1 MHSVNTVINLVYDN
15 LLVVDDD
22 RESKYRVAVIYGLNQ
37 RYLKLWKHVPGC
49 HRYLA
54 SALING
60 LALLRHINTHT
71 TVTKMSHGHGH
82 GCCGHE
88 HDHDDASGADRGS
101 QFSLYMKIDTER
113 VECLNEAIEGSGK
126 LVFKPWDQRL
136 DTTQV
141 QTSLIIAPYL

>member
-1 MHSVNTVINLVYDN
+1 M
-15 LLVVDDD
+15 
-22 RESKYRVAVIYGLNQ
+22 
-37 RYLKLWKHVPGC
+37 
-49 HRYLA
+49 
-54 SALING
+54 
-60 LALLRHINTHT
+60 LRHINTHT

-101 QFSLYMKIDTER
+101 QFSLYTKIDAER
-113 VECLNEAIEGSGK
+113 VECLNETIEGSGK

-141 QTSLIIAPYL
+141 QTSLIIAP